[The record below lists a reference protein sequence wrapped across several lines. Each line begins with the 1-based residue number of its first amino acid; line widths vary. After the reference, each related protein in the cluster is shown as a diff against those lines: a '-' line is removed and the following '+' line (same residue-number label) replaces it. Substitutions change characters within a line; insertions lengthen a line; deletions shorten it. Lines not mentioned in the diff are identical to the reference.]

1 MNQTQLFI
9 LVVLLIVFLIVINLR
24 RKKDTE
30 EEEIALKIRDIESQL
45 NRMDPLVRDEFLHN
59 REEMQKN
66 FRETREELSNALR
79 NLGEVISGTL
89 EKRLYALQEE
99 NAKKLEEMRATVDE
113 KLHSTLEKRLSES
126 FNLVSERLKQVHE
139 GLGEMRSLATDVGDL
154 KKVLANVKT
163 RGILGEIQLGSI
175 LESILAPEQYEKNI
189 PTVEGSNEFV
199 EYAIK
204 MPGGEKPVYL
214 PIDSKFPIEV
224 YYRLIDA
231 YESGQQE
238 EVQKVYKELE
248 SVIKKCA
255 KDIRD
260 KYISPPS
267 TTDFAILFVP
277 VEGLYAEIVRHPSLF
292 ETLQREYKV
301 CVVGPSTFA
310 VFLNSLYMG
319 FRTLAIQKR
328 TGEVW
333 RVLAEVK
340 REFDKFGEVLKRAQE
355 KIEGAGK
362 DIETLVGTRTRQ
374 IQAKLKSVEGLKG
387 EEVEELPEGSK

>member
-1 MNQTQLFI
+1 MITSVVSILS
-9 LVVLLIVFLIVINLR
+9 LVVLIILLFIIS
-24 RKKDTE
+24 KKREEKETTE
-30 EEEIALKIRDIESQL
+30 EITLKIRDIENIL
-45 NRMDPLVRDEFLHN
+45 NRIDPLIREEFLHN

-79 NLGEVISGTL
+79 SLGEVISGTL

-99 NAKKLEEMRATVDE
+99 NTKKLDEMRAVVDE

-189 PTVEGSNEFV
+189 PTIEGSNEFV

-231 YESGQQE
+231 YEKGKQE
-238 EVQKVYKELE
+238 DIQRVYKELE
-248 SVIKKCA
+248 TVIKKCA

-260 KYISPPS
+260 KYVSPPS

-277 VEGLYAEIVRHPSLF
+277 VEGLYAEIVRQPGLF

-319 FRTLAIQKR
+319 FRTLTIQKR
-328 TGEVW
+328 TSEVW
-333 RVLAEVK
+333 RILADVK
-340 REFDKFGEVLKRAQE
+340 KEFDKFGEVLKKAQE

-374 IQAKLKSVEGLKG
+374 IQAKLKSVEGLKS
-387 EEVEELPEGSK
+387 ETVEELPEE